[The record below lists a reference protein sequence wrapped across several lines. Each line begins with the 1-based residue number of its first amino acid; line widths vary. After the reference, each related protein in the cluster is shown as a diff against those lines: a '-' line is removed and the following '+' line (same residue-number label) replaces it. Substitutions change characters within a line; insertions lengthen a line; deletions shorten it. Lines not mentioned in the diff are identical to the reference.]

1 MSMRLMPFTQKWL
14 PLRGGKRSKCE
25 RTAKEEAPVALAS
38 GCMASQG
45 DGPDLGR
52 QKIKEI
58 AFFGPQ
64 KPKFFL
70 ASRRRSE
77 GTLKRRFSLWALF
90 CNAFLDID
98 SVAVVRW
105 PNQQPPGLVSDAR
118 HGGGAF

>member
-1 MSMRLMPFTQKWL
+1 MLFRACYEHEADAFHTDMAAGAAARRQEEQVRKP
-14 PLRGGKRSKCE
+14 

-58 AFFGPQ
+58 AFLDLKTNPN
-64 KPKFFL
+64 FFL

-77 GTLKRRFSLWALF
+77 GTLKRRFSHWYM
-90 CNAFLDID
+90 
-98 SVAVVRW
+98 
-105 PNQQPPGLVSDAR
+105 GLQR
-118 HGGGAF
+118 FFGY

>member
-1 MSMRLMPFTQKWL
+1 MPFTQIWPPA

-64 KPKFFL
+64 NPKFFL

-77 GTLKRRFSLWALF
+77 GTLKRRVFTVGTFLQRFFGYRLRSAVARNAGALKH
-90 CNAFLDID
+90 
-98 SVAVVRW
+98 
-105 PNQQPPGLVSDAR
+105 P
-118 HGGGAF
+118 